1 MRITSAP
8 ETSDRPMQPQTK
20 PPSPRRSKKKDPESR
35 LFHFNYFACLR
46 HPLEAHLSP
55 TPGRPTYVAAT
66 TDGQGHRRVSHL
78 RSGCTKPGQTPCM
91 SIHCPPIHALPC
103 PRSDPWDVDDVSMG
117 RADRDSA
124 IAPTGLKCPEGSR
137 PTARTPPPPHSSR
150 SCPCISTVDARAR
163 SSVTVRRHQS

>member
-20 PPSPRRSKKKDPESR
+20 PPSNRVSKKRTLKVVFSLQ
-35 LFHFNYFACLR
+35 LFCPLR
-46 HPLEAHLSP
+46 HPLEAHLNQN
-55 TPGRPTYVAAT
+55 PGRPTYAAAT
-66 TDGQGHRRVSHL
+66 TDGQEHRRVSHL
-78 RSGCTKPGQTPCM
+78 RSGCTKTGQTPCM

-117 RADRDSA
+117 RADRGSS
-124 IAPTGLKCPEGSR
+124 IAPTGLKSPEGSR